1 MSEQHPEDLPWNDVP
16 ADDEALPGTIEPDP
30 AEVMGDAENAR
41 DLSSPPQPGEGE
53 SLEERLAEEEPD
65 TPQRPDTAEDA
76 PELMAGE
83 EGEEDVAEGEPDS
96 YDPAEAEERA
106 AEDAAMHI
114 TENP

>member
-1 MSEQHPEDLPWNDVP
+1 MSEQHPENLPWNDVP

-30 AEVMGDAENAR
+30 AEVTGDVEDAR
-41 DLSSPPQPGEGE
+41 DLSSPRQPGERE
-53 SLEERLAEEEPD
+53 SLEQRLAEEQPD
-65 TPQRPDTAEDA
+65 RPVRGGQAERA

-83 EGEEDVAEGEPDS
+83 GGDDDVDAGEPDS
-96 YDPAEAEERA
+96 YDPAEPPEPA